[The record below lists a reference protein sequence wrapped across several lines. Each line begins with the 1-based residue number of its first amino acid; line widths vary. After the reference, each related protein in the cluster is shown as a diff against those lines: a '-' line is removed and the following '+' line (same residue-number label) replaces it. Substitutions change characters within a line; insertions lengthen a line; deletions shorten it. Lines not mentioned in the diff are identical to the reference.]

1 MPRTEIEWFDAR
13 TRNRRD
19 LDNDLNLD
27 ETVTYKICVRLVNEI
42 HNTFCHET
50 MSFAE
55 KKVTNPYQCVSQ
67 PLFFSLVLCSH
78 SLDRNLTGM
87 AIADITLLSGFEVVT
102 QNLDMVSG
110 PLFIILSA

>member
-55 KKVTNPYQCVSQ
+55 KKSHESLSMCFSAYI
-67 PLFFSLVLCSH
+67 FF
-78 SLDRNLTGM
+78 
-87 AIADITLLSGFEVVT
+87 IGFV
-102 QNLDMVSG
+102 
-110 PLFIILSA
+110 